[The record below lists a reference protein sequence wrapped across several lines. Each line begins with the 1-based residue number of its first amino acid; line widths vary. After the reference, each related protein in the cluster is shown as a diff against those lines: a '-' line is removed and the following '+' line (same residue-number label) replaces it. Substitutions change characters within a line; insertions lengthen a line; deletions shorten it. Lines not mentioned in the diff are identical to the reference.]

1 MFAWEKDFKKRIE
14 LARANEVSYLRRF
27 VLMRIVVICFWD
39 ATPTLVSLF
48 TFIFHALILKRPLT
62 ASAGFA
68 ALALFDL
75 LRFPLLVLPDMV
87 RPRQPLSLTHPPSR
101 QIANFLDAPSSCVCA
116 WQINYLIKA
125 LVSFGRIEAFLE
137 REEVSPKPMLGA
149 STSALLMAPSPHL
162 SSSGKTAPPLHTPVS
177 GSEAGPMPALPL
189 GAIRL
194 RDASFRWGSAQGSG
208 PLTLTNLNLN
218 IEPGSLVC
226 VYGPTGCGKTSL
238 LMAMLGEIHRVT
250 GAVAVNGRVAYVAQK
265 SWIRNMTL
273 RENIL
278 FGKRYDV
285 DHYREVRPLETHHY
299 RDTICLQG
307 TDCRVGVVR
316 RSTRAR

>member
-1 MFAWEKDFKKRIE
+1 MQCCCTQGIRIIKMFAWEKDFKKRIE

-87 RPRQPLSLTHPPSR
+87 RPRQPLSLTHPPCQVVSL
-101 QIANFLDAPSSCVCA
+101 LDAPSSRVCA

-137 REEVSPKPMLGA
+137 REEVASPLQC
-149 STSALLMAPSPHL
+149 S
-162 SSSGKTAPPLHTPVS
+162 PPLPR
-177 GSEAGPMPALPL
+177 A
-189 GAIRL
+189 
-194 RDASFRWGSAQGSG
+194 ASPPWVPSA
-208 PLTLTNLNLN
+208 
-218 IEPGSLVC
+218 
-226 VYGPTGCGKTSL
+226 
-238 LMAMLGEIHRVT
+238 
-250 GAVAVNGRVAYVAQK
+250 
-265 SWIRNMTL
+265 W
-273 RENIL
+273 
-278 FGKRYDV
+278 
-285 DHYREVRPLETHHY
+285 
-299 RDTICLQG
+299 
-307 TDCRVGVVR
+307 
-316 RSTRAR
+316 STRPSAGARPWAAGL